1 MRRLAAVLVSVL
13 LSASGVQAIDHD
25 NIDAGRPLLF
35 EDATSIAYRERA
47 FEIGL
52 GLGFPRRRSV
62 GLEVSAEYLYGF
74 ARNTHFSI
82 DFDPSVG
89 GRAGTGDTRADFG
102 DVSVGLF
109 RSLNRETLGTPGAAV
124 RANLSLPT
132 GRGSRGPQVRLR
144 GILSRT
150 VRQYSRLHLNADA
163 NLIFRPESGER
174 AFQPALI
181 LGLTRPLGYPTR
193 FDRTGLAEIAVRSG
207 ERTGSG
213 AVLSTGVGLRQQVT
227 VRSVVDIGVQSD
239 IAALGRNTDRDTLRL
254 VAGYSSQF

>member
-1 MRRLAAVLVSVL
+1 MVIAAVLL
-13 LSASGVQAIDHD
+13 MTGRAQAIDHD

-35 EDATSIAYRERA
+35 EDSVSIAYRERA
-47 FEIGL
+47 FEIGA

-62 GLEVSAEYLYGF
+62 GLGLSAEYLYGF
-74 ARNTHFSI
+74 ARNTHLSV
-82 DFDPSVG
+82 DFDPSFG

-102 DVSVGLF
+102 DASVGLF
-109 RSLNRETLGTPGAAV
+109 RSLTRETLGTPGVAV
-124 RANLSLPT
+124 RADLSLPT

-163 NLIFRPESGER
+163 NIIFRPGSGQR

-213 AVLSTGVGLRQQVT
+213 AVLSSGVGLRQQVT
-227 VRSVVDIGVQSD
+227 VRSVVDVGVQSD
-239 IAALGRNTDRDTLRL
+239 IAALGRNTNRDALRL
-254 VAGYSSQF
+254 VAGYSTQF